1 MIDKVD
7 FAEEPKQKGQYDE
20 AVDEQAEGHG
30 QGEGTHDRKRFE
42 TNFYESGS
50 DQSKDAVGGEGNDEI
65 GYRKDERI
73 KAFPKTQLGGPSL
86 FRQFRDEKTEE
97 QAEEDQTEQLSFH
110 GRLEKIGRYH
120 AMKDFEDTGPPFVR
134 LVQGALDLR

>member
-1 MIDKVD
+1 MMKLVI
-7 FAEEPKQKGQYDE
+7 
-20 AVDEQAEGHG
+20 
-30 QGEGTHDRKRFE
+30 
-42 TNFYESGS
+42 
-50 DQSKDAVGGEGNDEI
+50 
-65 GYRKDERI
+65 ERMSEF

-120 AMKDFEDTGPPFVR
+120 AMKDFEDAGPPFVR
-134 LVQGALDLR
+134 LVQGPSIFDE